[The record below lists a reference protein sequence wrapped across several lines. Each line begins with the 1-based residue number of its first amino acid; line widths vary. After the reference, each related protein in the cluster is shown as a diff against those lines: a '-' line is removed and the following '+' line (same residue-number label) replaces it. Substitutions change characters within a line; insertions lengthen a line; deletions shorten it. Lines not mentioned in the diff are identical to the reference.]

1 MKLSKESRKLAK
13 QLYQSSF
20 TDGRLD
26 NDRIRSLAASVIE
39 SKPRHYIEVL
49 KSYHRL
55 IRLETERHHAHIES
69 ATPLDNSTVTKITN
83 DLKSRFGRDLTI
95 SFSVNPEFIG
105 GLRIKI
111 GSDVWDNS
119 VKSRLQRLQD
129 QLAQV

>member
-13 QLYQSSF
+13 QMFQASF

-26 NDRIRSLAASVIE
+26 NNKIRGLASSVIE
-39 SKPRHYIEVL
+39 NKPRHYVAVL

-55 IRLETERHHAHIES
+55 IRLETDRHHAHIES
-69 ATPLDNSTVTKITN
+69 AAPLDDATVSKITN
-83 DLKSRFGRDLTI
+83 DLKSRFGSDLAIT
-95 SFSVNPEFIG
+95 FSVNPDFIG

-129 QLAQV
+129 QLTQA

>member
-13 QLYQSSF
+13 QMYQASF

-26 NDRIRSLAASVIE
+26 NGKIQSLAASVIE
-39 SKPRHYIEVL
+39 NKPRHFVEVL

-69 ATPLDNSTVTKITN
+69 AAPLDNATVAQITN
-83 DLKSRFGRDLTI
+83 DLKTRFGSDLTI
-95 SFSVNPEFIG
+95 TFSVNPEFIG

-129 QLAQV
+129 QLTQA